1 MKKERRISLLFYSS
15 PIFLKL
21 LLWTFHVCVFIER
34 IEEMHNEHPCT
45 HHPASVIS
53 NMNNI
58 IISSKLPFL
67 LTLDYFET
75 NRKYL
80 VISPIYTPIEPLTF
94 AFLCPVQSEDY
105 LHLRSPLLSAHQKMI
120 SEHVPSARP
129 CTLLW
134 RFCLS

>member
-34 IEEMHNEHPCT
+34 IEEIYNEHPCT

-75 NRKYL
+75 NRK
-80 VISPIYTPIEPLTF
+80 
-94 AFLCPVQSEDY
+94 
-105 LHLRSPLLSAHQKMI
+105 
-120 SEHVPSARP
+120 
-129 CTLLW
+129 
-134 RFCLS
+134 